1 MKIAKRAEQKNIILN
16 KDYYTPSEINLMLAA
31 GEIFYFTKDFNAS
44 YEPITNWEFDEAV
57 FRIYTDDLSEIK
69 VVLDEY
75 KFYSTVAVGKN
86 GKTYFVNI

>member
-1 MKIAKRAEQKNIILN
+1 MKIAKRAEQKNIVLN
-16 KDYYTPSEINLMLAA
+16 RDYYTPAEINLMLAA
-31 GEIFYFTKDFNAS
+31 GEIFYFKEFCQTSTDPVDTWDFDR
-44 YEPITNWEFDEAV
+44 TD